1 MEAGNL
7 IDGRYRILRQLGK
20 GSEGTVYLARQERL
34 CRFYALKVL
43 EKDNPC
49 FLKEGVEAWKR
60 LAHHG
65 LPEIIDILE
74 DEKQVILVME
84 YVEGETME
92 SYLEKGKQLSFTLI
106 LEWTVQICEILE
118 YLHQQNPPILYGD
131 LKPSNI
137 MLQNRRLVLLDL
149 GSVKLLG
156 SEGRRTG
163 SLIVQREGIS
173 RRDFFWMDI
182 MGIKTLL
189 DYLLQCMEKKQ
200 EEAGMP
206 KNNKQDYVKKEIE
219 SVVYKVVY
227 TGDFS
232 RDVTGVLRK
241 ELKKIRNKNRKRI
254 LLLLICAGLLM
265 GAGESLWKIQE
276 QTQRYN
282 TYDELLDAV
291 GKVKPEEQR
300 EKLQEL
306 ICLEPQRE
314 EGYLHF
320 IRICLEDL
328 VLTQEESGYLEQIF
342 QKENEDTQVSMEE
355 YLKKNEKG
363 YAEVSYQMGLAYWY
377 FYEGRDGRKIAVNWF
392 QNVCDSSMM
401 FFGEEEKRNRSQIY
415 SRIGAYQAELEQYAA
430 TGLGKEFFG
439 RYWEDLME
447 LWQLPMS
454 SSDGAVTTLSLWQ
467 EILSAMLRYTYEFL
481 DGGVTKEEMM
491 QIVCEIER
499 REKEISKDSMV
510 IRKKAESTVSL
521 LQEIKE
527 IFERM
532 ERDY

>member
-1 MEAGNL
+1 MDAGNL
-7 IDGRYRILRQLGK
+7 IDGRYRILRRLGK

-49 FLKEGVEAWKR
+49 FLKEGVEVWKR
-60 LAHHG
+60 LSHRG

-74 DEKQVILVME
+74 DEKQLILVME

-92 SYLEKGKQLSFTLI
+92 AYLEKRKQLSFALI

-149 GSVKLLG
+149 GSVRLLG
-156 SEGRRTG
+156 SDGKRTG
-163 SLIVQREGIS
+163 SLIVQREMIG
-173 RRDFFWMDI
+173 RRDFFWLDI
-182 MGIKTLL
+182 MGIKVLL
-189 DYLLQCMEKKQ
+189 EYLLQCMEKKRKG
-200 EEAGMP
+200 EAVSQ
-206 KNNKQDYVKKEIE
+206 NKKQNLVKKEIE
-219 SVVYKVVY
+219 SVIYKV
-227 TGDFS
+227 TDTKDFS
-232 RDVTGVLRK
+232 RDVTGLLRK
-241 ELKKIRNKNRKRI
+241 ELKKIRNKNRNRI
-254 LLLLICAGLLM
+254 LLLLICAGLLT
-265 GAGESLWKIQE
+265 GAGERLWKVQMQE
-276 QTQRYN
+276 QRY
-282 TYDELLDAV
+282 YEYEELLDAALK
-291 GKVKPEEQR
+291 GKTEEQS

-306 ICLEPQRE
+306 ISLEPQRE
-314 EGYLHF
+314 EGYLCF
-320 IRICLEDL
+320 IQLCMEDL
-328 VLTQEESGYLEQIF
+328 VLTQEEGTYLEEVF
-342 QKENEDTQVSMEE
+342 QKENENTGVSMED

-392 QNVCDSSMM
+392 QNVCDSSMKA
-401 FFGEEEKRNRSQIY
+401 FGEEEKRNRSQIY
-415 SRIGAYQAELEQYAA
+415 SQIGTYQAELEQYAA

-454 SSDGAVTTLSLWQ
+454 RNDGAVTTLALWQ

-481 DGGVTKEEMM
+481 DSGVTKEEMM

-499 REKEISKDSMV
+499 REKEIPKVSIA
-510 IRKKAESTVSL
+510 IREKAESIVSL
-521 LQEIKE
+521 LQQIKE